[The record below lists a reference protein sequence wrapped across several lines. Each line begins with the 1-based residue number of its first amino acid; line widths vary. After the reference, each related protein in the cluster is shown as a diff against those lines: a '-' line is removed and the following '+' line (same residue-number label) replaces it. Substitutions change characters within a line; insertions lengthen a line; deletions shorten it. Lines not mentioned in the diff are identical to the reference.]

1 MLRAL
6 RRANSTCAGRLC
18 TGLQGASGLETEE
31 DFPEEAEMVLG
42 SERPVEIS
50 RLGSRGQVHQEEQP
64 RWGELIFQRT
74 LDLA

>member
-31 DFPEEAEMVLG
+31 DFPEEAGMVLG
-42 SERPVEIS
+42 SERPVEIQ
-50 RLGSRGQVHQEEQP
+50 RLGARGQYIRKNSP
-64 RWGELIFQRT
+64 GGGN
-74 LDLA
+74 